1 MSVTLE
7 EIKRL
12 LKWSVSLMEQS
23 YVFFFSWFNGSIKN
37 KTNNEHCIQNNKTK
51 RSFFKHYFT
60 IFYFIFIHLSSFDL
74 SVQNMFANNCVICYC
89 MLSSGVLYIW
99 KCPNFHTVLD
109 QNKIQHLL
117 GEQADIG
124 REEAICVR
132 SWGKTR
138 RTTWKSVVSF
148 LQTDPSPHSILLY
161 MCVYYWFILYVR
173 ASSQWDLATVS

>member
-1 MSVTLE
+1 
-7 EIKRL
+7 
-12 LKWSVSLMEQS
+12 
-23 YVFFFSWFNGSIKN
+23 
-37 KTNNEHCIQNNKTK
+37 
-51 RSFFKHYFT
+51 
-60 IFYFIFIHLSSFDL
+60 
-74 SVQNMFANNCVICYC
+74 MFANNCVICYC

-138 RTTWKSVVSF
+138 WTTWKSVVSF
-148 LQTDPSPHSILLY
+148 LQTYPSPHSILLY
-161 MCVYYWFILYVR
+161 MCGYYWFILYVR
-173 ASSQWDLATVS
+173 ASSQSDLVTILWCMLRSVHGVEWAVLFIYMFENSLNITFKPCALGCTLHRIMGMLMKWILY